1 MMWRLEAQSFI
12 SAKDGAGI
20 AECEDAIAVNET
32 LRRYAIADGATEA
45 FDAGSWARALV
56 QSWTTEESSCDTGE
70 GFRLWARAVGER
82 WESEWSGRELAWYA
96 EAKRERG
103 SFAAFAGVVFDA
115 GEQGGLKW
123 RAVALG
129 DACVIHRRGNA
140 IVRAMPLDDARKFN
154 ATPQLVPSRT
164 ERHADVWQH
173 LCIESGEAREGDV
186 LLLLT
191 DAVAA
196 WYLRAFAEADS
207 SMTKVVAKFE
217 NRLAARSD
225 EELNSLID
233 AERRAGRLRDDDVAA
248 VRIEARGL
256 KESQF

>member
-1 MMWRLEAQSFI
+1 MWRLEAQSFI

-32 LRRYAIADGATEA
+32 MRRYAIADGATEA

-56 QSWTTEESSCDTGE
+56 QSWTAEEACCDGE
-70 GFRLWARAVGER
+70 NFKLWARAVGER

-103 SFAAFAGVVFDA
+103 SFAAFAGVVFDED
-115 GEQGGLKW
+115 EQGGLKW

-129 DACVIHRRGNA
+129 DACVIHRRGNM

-173 LCIESGEAREGDV
+173 LCIEAGAARDGDV

-196 WYLRAFAEADS
+196 WFLRLFAEADS
-207 SMTKVVAKFE
+207 CITKFE
-217 NRLAARSD
+217 NALADGRD
-225 EELNSLID
+225 EELNLLID
-233 AERRAGRLRDDDVAA
+233 AERQVGRLRDDDVAA
-248 VRIEARGL
+248 VRVVVRSLE
-256 KESQF
+256 ESQF

>member
-1 MMWRLEAQSFI
+1 MNQSKMMWRLEAQSFM
-12 SAKDGAGI
+12 SAKDGASI
-20 AECEDAIAVNET
+20 AECEDATAVNEAR
-32 LRRYAIADGATEA
+32 RRYAIADGATEA

-56 QSWTTEESSCDTGE
+56 QSWAAEDESSRDTDE

-96 EAKRERG
+96 EAKREAG
-103 SFAAFAGVVFDA
+103 SFAAFAGVVFDTD
-115 GEQGGLKW
+115 EQGLKW

-129 DACVIHRRGNA
+129 DACVIHRRGNV
-140 IVRAMPLDDARKFN
+140 IVRAMPIDDARKFN
-154 ATPQLVPSRT
+154 ATPQLVPSRA

-173 LCIESGEAREGDV
+173 LCIEAGEARDGDV

-191 DAVAA
+191 DAAAA
-196 WYLRAFAEADS
+196 WYLRLFAEADS
-207 SMTKVVAKFE
+207 TVMKTVTKFE
-217 NRLAARSD
+217 NALACGRD

-248 VRIEARGL
+248 VRIEVGSL
-256 KESQF
+256 